1 VRNTRTLFQDWMR
14 EPFRKVVEDAT
25 GRKVTGFLSQVSAD
39 PPMSLEFFLLAPN
52 GEGDKQAAA

>member
-1 VRNTRTLFQDWMR
+1 MR